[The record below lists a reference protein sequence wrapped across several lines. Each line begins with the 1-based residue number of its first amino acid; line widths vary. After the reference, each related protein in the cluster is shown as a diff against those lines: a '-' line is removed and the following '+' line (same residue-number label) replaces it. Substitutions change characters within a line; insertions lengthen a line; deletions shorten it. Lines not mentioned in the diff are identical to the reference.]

1 MPIDLTVTCLAL
13 LALGVALFVAIYPEQ
28 APIDMDEEED

>member
-13 LALGVALFVAIYPEQ
+13 LALGVALFVAIYPEP
-28 APIDMDEEED
+28 AAFEPEEED